1 MLVMG
6 AGDVRVEGR
15 EDAAGIVAKQPDM
28 TVVMRLE
35 HMRFVERRRRI
46 VDHMLEGDAMER
58 GRRLVSRRSPGAG
71 ENQILD
77 RHELQRTV
85 SLRFVDEN
93 RGLEEIGV
101 RTGPVHARIRSEEHT
116 SELQSLMRISYA
128 VFCLKQK
135 TNHQHTTN

>member
-58 GRRLVSRRSPGAG
+58 GRRLVSRRPPGAG

-77 RHELQRTV
+77 RHQLQRTV
-85 SLRFVDEN
+85 SLRLVDEDRRAEK
-93 RGLEEIGV
+93 RGV
-101 RTGPVHARIRSEEHT
+101 STGDIHARPGRASTAGKVWAAH
-116 SELQSLMRISYA
+116 R
-128 VFCLKQK
+128 
-135 TNHQHTTN
+135 